1 MTKKE
6 YSYTAREVAE
16 MLGVS
21 AGTMRYR
28 FRKLVDLGLAKV
40 TAIDPTYKE
49 TKTYGTNYEIKF
61 LWKHHM
67 KLAAS
72 AIKETPAP
80 TPSPINYNNP
90 FNLRD
95 AVDQRRLSWT
105 EAFYG
110 EA

>member
-1 MTKKE
+1 VTKKE

-49 TKTYGTNYEIKF
+49 TKTYGTEYEIKF
-61 LWKHHM
+61 LWDNHL
-67 KLAAS
+67 KLAE
-72 AIKETPAP
+72 KNRETPAP

-105 EAFYG
+105 EAVYG